1 MVKFEESVRKKLQIL
16 PATGLCLFLSACQM
30 AERLSNV
37 GEPPE
42 LSQIQDPTL
51 VADYEPVTMPMPMT
65 KRQTT
70 RINSLWQSGARAFFK
85 DQRACQ
91 VGDVLTVKIDLF
103 EKIELD
109 KDFQANRKTLDASN
123 ITNLFGY
130 EEYLG
135 NIFPSTV
142 DKNKLTTVNSV
153 ANINSMGNVKKREDT
168 LKVELAATII
178 QILPNGNMV
187 IEGRQDIRMS
197 GELKTV
203 DLKGIIRREDILSDN
218 SITYDKVAEARI
230 SSVGKGEMSDLARV
244 PWGQEVLDK
253 VLPF

>member
-1 MVKFEESVRKKLQIL
+1 MVIIKDTAKYGTQIIL
-16 PATGLCLFLSACQM
+16 SGGICFFLSSCQL

-37 GEPPE
+37 GEPSE

-51 VADYEPVTMPMPMT
+51 VSDYKPVTMPMPMA

-70 RINSLWQSGARAFFK
+70 KINSLWQSGSRAFFK
-85 DQRACQ
+85 DQRAGQ
-91 VGDVLTVKIDLF
+91 VGDVLTVKIDLE
-103 EKIELD
+103 EKNEIN
-109 KDFQANRKTLDASN
+109 KDFQAGRTTTDASN

-135 NIFPSTV
+135 KIFPSTV
-142 DKNKLTTVNSV
+142 NKNKLTTVNSV
-153 ANINSMGNVKKREDT
+153 SNINSVGNKKKREDT
-168 LKVELAATII
+168 LKIELAATII

-187 IEGRQDIRMS
+187 IEGRQDVRIS

-203 DLKGIIRREDILSDN
+203 DVKGIIRREDITSDN

-244 PWGQEVLDK
+244 PWGQETLDK
-253 VLPF
+253 ILPF